1 MCMNSK
7 ARTASAVTF
16 GSTPQGEFQ
25 RAATGREREAAHPS
39 LNAPKAQKKA
49 TLMPLSR

>member
-1 MCMNSK
+1 M
-7 ARTASAVTF
+7 TSAVTF

-25 RAATGREREAAHPS
+25 RAATGRAATGREREAAHPS
-39 LNAPKAQKKA
+39 LNATEAQKKA